1 MAGKDRIQGL
11 ADTYAMLGALPD
23 AARDEAGVELAQI
36 SRDFLALQQVR
47 VPKDTG
53 ALEAGLTFA
62 VNFDSLRARIGLL
75 GLKSARSGKIN
86 LAKLFYGIIVDKGRS
101 AQTVIVERRRRVNGQ
116 LRSED
121 GRNRK
126 RVEDIVS
133 TYSLHVKA
141 REAVEFI
148 ELSESEIDDI
158 ATRRLADF
166 WDNAMS
172 KAGQSA

>member
-1 MAGKDRIQGL
+1 MAGNDRIQGL
-11 ADTYAMLGALPD
+11 ADTYAMFAALPD
-23 AARDEAGVELAQI
+23 AARDEAGVELAMI
-36 SRDFLALQQVR
+36 GRDVLALHQVR

-53 ALEAGLTFA
+53 ALEAGLSLA
-62 VNFDSLRARIGLL
+62 VQIDSLRARIGLL
-75 GLKSARSGKIN
+75 GLKGRPTSKTN
-86 LAKLFYGIIVDKGRS
+86 LARLFYGIIVDKGRS

-126 RVEDIVS
+126 RVADIVS
-133 TYSLHVKA
+133 TYALHVKA

-148 ELSESEIDDI
+148 ELSDGEIDDI
-158 ATRRLADF
+158 AIRRLADF

-172 KAGQSA
+172 KAERSA